1 MEQNLVIIKTKQN
14 ENKQNENKRNENKQN
29 ENKQNENKQIEKKTK
44 FSVKKKFKIGRFL
57 VNILYEK

>member
-1 MEQNLVIIKTKQN
+1 MEKNLVIIKTKQN
-14 ENKQNENKRNENKQN
+14 ENKQNE
-29 ENKQNENKQIEKKTK
+29 KKETQ